1 MKRRIVI
8 ALVLGALTGLAA
20 RALVDPKPSRTI
32 RILVPAFDEGPRS
45 VPDGAPADA
54 LG

>member
-8 ALVLGALTGLAA
+8 AVVLGALSGLAA
-20 RALVDPKPSRTI
+20 RALVGPTPSRTI
-32 RILVPAFDEGPRS
+32 RILVPAFDESPRML
-45 VPDGAPADA
+45 PDAAPADA